1 MENEVRILRQLN
13 HPHIMKLIAEAD
25 TKPMLYL
32 VVEYVRGGDLF
43 DAITVAQKFS
53 ETQTALM
60 IHHLTSA
67 LAYLHNMNI
76 VHRDVKPENLLVD
89 MDGDRIKLLKLGDF
103 GLACEVN
110 ELLYTVCGTPTYVAP
125 EILAESGYGLKVI
138 QIKYPIQAIH
148 ICTII

>member
-1 MENEVRILRQLN
+1 MVENEVRILRKLG
-13 HPHIMKLIAEAD
+13 HPNIMKLIAEQD

-32 VVEYVRGGDLF
+32 VVELVKGGDLF

-53 ETQTALM
+53 EEQTALM
-60 IHHLTSA
+60 INHLTSA

-89 MDGDRIKLLKLGDF
+89 MDGDRVKLLKLGDF

-125 EILAESGYGLKVI
+125 EILAESGYGLKVSI
-138 QIKYPIQAIH
+138 LFN
-148 ICTII
+148 